1 MHQLSILI
9 DEGKLVIFTS
19 DRIHYHSKLYIC
31 HNENGARLING
42 SANFTRTGTGIK
54 GRQWNDIWGWDIT
67 GDYVS
72 SPIYMREISK
82 YNIYKSNVEVFIEGD
97 LASVFANEEN
107 EKKRVEMMENWL
119 KTDMIHG
126 CSGDN
131 EVRELTRL
139 INKRVMEGDAE
150 VIEIMPPQSDTTV
163 KRVAED
169 MAQLGI
175 QLTGDSTIQ
184 VIRSDYLNHNARPFP
199 MMDVDFDLRE
209 VRIGIGN
216 EVINRTANDIDI
228 DLMEQDIIRFE
239 DFIDTVEMTDFR
251 DLRLAK
257 MSLFEAMLYIQCTP
271 FHNEFMERRRRIF
284 GIAEERGPRILHLWG
299 STYNGKSKFL
309 NVASKFLTGSK
320 IIKPRDAEHFVQK
333 EVKSVQLM
341 QTAYPQMYDD
351 LTKDKWT
358 ADGTEKIVK
367 TIWDKKWRPGDQQ
380 SQVIL
385 TSNRKCPDG
394 QMKTRVKEIHFP
406 ATFERSKESRMAL
419 LQHLEGDCEFF
430 TWFSKL
436 YFDYAVDN
444 PDYIEDDESF
454 IGRIVIRRMYELCD
468 RELPDWFCSEPL
480 DHLYDKTAIEILK
493 ALARKDGWFR
503 EKSGEFQIIFREQIE
518 WWEVAREYKNGIP
531 EGEVQKYD
539 QSGHLQS
546 IFHVKDGMKQ
556 GEEWIYYSA
565 FDNTDPQAK
574 LYIEWNADVIEGITR
589 TWYSNGILESE
600 REISDNKKHGVSSC
614 WYSDGSLMMIEEYEN
629 DQLHRGR
636 YMKKGSSVPVSTV
649 EKGEGTA
656 TLYDAKGIFLK
667 RVLYKKGTPVDEL

>member
-1 MHQLSILI
+1 MTLSTSRNGQSRLNLEGAKGESIITDPHPADFFSDIIKTDNSLHKFLKDQTEIFMVMYCTNPKEILTAFGWGNLNYLEVVIGHKKVQNFKKALTPGVLHQLSILI

-480 DHLYDKTAIEILK
+480 EHLYDKTAIEILK

-531 EGEVQKYD
+531 PECNAEQIGNTVFIRSKDRFLKWLAKSMRFYEHKGTLPWKYRRM
-539 QSGHLQS
+539 L
-546 IFHVKDGMKQ
+546 
-556 GEEWIYYSA
+556 
-565 FDNTDPQAK
+565 
-574 LYIEWNADVIEGITR
+574 
-589 TWYSNGILESE
+589 
-600 REISDNKKHGVSSC
+600 
-614 WYSDGSLMMIEEYEN
+614 
-629 DQLHRGR
+629 GR
-636 YMKKGSSVPVSTV
+636 Y
-649 EKGEGTA
+649 
-656 TLYDAKGIFLK
+656 
-667 RVLYKKGTPVDEL
+667 

>member
-1 MHQLSILI
+1 MTLSTSRNGQSRLNLGGAKGESIITDSYSDDFFSDIIKTDNSLHKFLKDQTEILMVMYCTNPKEILTAFGWGNLNYLEVVIGHKKVQNFKKALTPGVLLQLSTLI
-9 DEGKLVIFTS
+9 DEGKLAIFTS
-19 DRIHYHSKLYIC
+19 DKIHYHSKLYIC

-72 SPIYMREISK
+72 SPIYKKEISK

-107 EKKRVEMMENWL
+107 EKKQVEMMENWL

-126 CSGDN
+126 CSGDT

-139 INKRVMEGDAE
+139 INKSVMEGGAE
-150 VIEIMPPQSDTTV
+150 VIEIMPPQSDATV

-199 MMDVDFDLRE
+199 MMDVDFDSRA

-216 EVINRTANDIDI
+216 EVINRTANEIDI
-228 DLMEQDIIRFE
+228 DLMEQDIIRLE
-239 DFIDTVEMTDFR
+239 DFINTIDLTDFR

-320 IIKPRDAEHFVQK
+320 IIKPRDAEFFVQK

-406 ATFERSKESRMAL
+406 ATFERSKESRIAL
-419 LQHLEGDCEFF
+419 LHHLEGDCDFF
-430 TWFSKL
+430 KSFSKL
-436 YFDYAVDN
+436 YFDYAIEN
-444 PDYIEDDESF
+444 PDHIEDDESF
-454 IGRIVIRRMYELCD
+454 IGRIVFRQMYELCD
-468 RELPDWFCSEPL
+468 RELPDWYCPEPL
-480 DHLYDKTAIEILK
+480 ESIYDKTAIEILK
-493 ALARKDGWFR
+493 ALSRKDAWFR
-503 EKSGEFQIIFREQIE
+503 EKSGEFQLTFKKQFE
-518 WWEVAREYKNGIP
+518 WWQVNNEYKNGIP
-531 EGEVQKYD
+531 PECNAELV
-539 QSGHLQS
+539 SNT
-546 IFHVKDGMKQ
+546 IFIRSKTRFLT
-556 GEEWIYYSA
+556 WL
-565 FDNTDPQAK
+565 AK
-574 LYIEWNADVIEGITR
+574 SMEF
-589 TWYSNGILESE
+589 
-600 REISDNKKHGVSSC
+600 
-614 WYSDGSLMMIEEYEN
+614 YE
-629 DQLHRGR
+629 
-636 YMKKGSSVPVSTV
+636 
-649 EKGEGTA
+649 
-656 TLYDAKGIFLK
+656 
-667 RVLYKKGTPVDEL
+667 YKKTIPRKYRRMLEQY

>member
-1 MHQLSILI
+1 MTLSTSRNGQSRLNLGWAKEESIITDSYSDDFFSDIIKTDNSLHKFLKDQTEILMVMYCTNPKEILTAFGWGNLNYLEVVIGHKKVQNFKKALTPGVLLQLSTLI

-19 DRIHYHSKLYIC
+19 DKIHYHSKLYIC

-72 SPIYMREISK
+72 SPIYKKEISK

-107 EKKRVEMMENWL
+107 EKKQVEMMENWL

-126 CSGDN
+126 CSGDT

-139 INKRVMEGDAE
+139 INKSVMEGGAE
-150 VIEIMPPQSDTTV
+150 VIEIMPPQSDATV

-199 MMDVDFDLRE
+199 MMDVDFDSRA

-216 EVINRTANDIDI
+216 EVINRTANEIDI
-228 DLMEQDIIRFE
+228 DLMEQDIIRLE
-239 DFIDTVEMTDFR
+239 DFINTIDLTDFR

-320 IIKPRDAEHFVQK
+320 IIKPRDAEFFVQK

-341 QTAYPQMYDD
+341 QTTYPQMYDD

-406 ATFERSKESRMAL
+406 ATFERSKESRIAL
-419 LQHLEGDCEFF
+419 LEHLEGDCEFF

-436 YFDYAVDN
+436 YFDYAVNN
-444 PDYIEDDESF
+444 PDHIEDDESF
-454 IGRIVIRRMYELCD
+454 IGRIVIERMYKLCD

-480 DHLYDKTAIEILK
+480 EKLYDKTAIEILK
-493 ALARKDGWFR
+493 ALARKDAWFR
-503 EKSGEFQIIFREQIE
+503 EKSGEFQVIFREQIE
-518 WWEVAREYKNGIP
+518 WWEVSREYKNGIP
-531 EGEVQKYD
+531 PECNAEQIGNTIFIRSKARFLTWLAKSMRFYEHKRTIRRKYRKM
-539 QSGHLQS
+539 L
-546 IFHVKDGMKQ
+546 KQ
-556 GEEWIYYSA
+556 Y
-565 FDNTDPQAK
+565 
-574 LYIEWNADVIEGITR
+574 
-589 TWYSNGILESE
+589 
-600 REISDNKKHGVSSC
+600 
-614 WYSDGSLMMIEEYEN
+614 
-629 DQLHRGR
+629 
-636 YMKKGSSVPVSTV
+636 
-649 EKGEGTA
+649 
-656 TLYDAKGIFLK
+656 
-667 RVLYKKGTPVDEL
+667 

>member
-1 MHQLSILI
+1 MTLSSAYNGQTRLNVRGANGESIITNPHPAEFSSEIIKTDNSLHKFLKDQTEIFMVMYCTNPKEILTAFGWGNLNYLEVVIGHKKVQNFKKALTPGVLHQLSTLI

-19 DRIHYHSKLYIC
+19 DTIHYHSKLYVC

-54 GRQWNDIWGWDIT
+54 GRQWNDIWVWDIT

-72 SPIYMREISK
+72 SPIYKREISK
-82 YNIYKSNVEVFIEGD
+82 YNIYKSNVEVFIEND

-126 CSGDN
+126 SSGDT

-150 VIEIMPPQSDTTV
+150 VIEIMPPQSDATV

-184 VIRSDYLNHNARPFP
+184 VIRSDYLNHKVRPFP

-216 EVINRTANDIDI
+216 EVINRTANHIDI
-228 DLMEQDIIRFE
+228 ELMEQDIIRFE
-239 DFIDTVEMTDFR
+239 EFIDTVEMTDFR

-257 MSLFEAMLYIQCTP
+257 MALFEAMLYILCTP

-299 STYNGKSKFL
+299 NTYNGKSKFL

-333 EVKSVQLM
+333 EVRSVQLM

-367 TIWDKKWRPGDQQ
+367 TIWDKKWRPGEQQ

-436 YFDYAVDN
+436 YFDYALDN
-444 PDYIEDDESF
+444 PDHIEDDESF
-454 IGRIVIRRMYELCD
+454 IGRVAMSRMYELCD

-480 DHLYDKTAIEILK
+480 EHLYDKTAIEILK
-493 ALARKDGWFR
+493 ALARKDGWFKD
-503 EKSGEFQIIFREQIE
+503 KSGEFQIIFKEQIE
-518 WWEVAREYKNGIP
+518 WWEVSREYKNGIP
-531 EGEVQKYD
+531 PECNAEQIGNTVFIR
-539 QSGHLQS
+539 S
-546 IFHVKDGMKQ
+546 KDRFLN
-556 GEEWIYYSA
+556 WL
-565 FDNTDPQAK
+565 AK
-574 LYIEWNADVIEGITR
+574 SMR
-589 TWYSNGILESE
+589 F
-600 REISDNKKHGVSSC
+600 
-614 WYSDGSLMMIEEYEN
+614 YE
-629 DQLHRGR
+629 H
-636 YMKKGSSVPVSTV
+636 
-649 EKGEGTA
+649 
-656 TLYDAKGIFLK
+656 
-667 RVLYKKGTPVDEL
+667 KGTLPWRYRRMLDRY